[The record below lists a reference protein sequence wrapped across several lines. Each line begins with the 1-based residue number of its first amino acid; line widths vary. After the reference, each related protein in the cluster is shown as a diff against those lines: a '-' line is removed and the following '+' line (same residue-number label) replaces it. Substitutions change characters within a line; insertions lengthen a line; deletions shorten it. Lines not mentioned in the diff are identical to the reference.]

1 VNVISRKALQAFAVI
16 HPDAGEPLD
25 RCYHIARKARWLNL
39 NEVRKDFPH
48 ADAVGECTIFNVAG
62 NKYRLIVK
70 IRYAYQDIYVRFV
83 LTHAVYKRGG
93 WNNDCGA

>member
-1 VNVISRKALQAFAVI
+1 VNVISRKALQAFAAR
-16 HPDAGEPLD
+16 HADAGEPLD
-25 RCYHIARKARWLNL
+25 RWYHIARKARWLNL

-70 IRYAYQDIYVRFV
+70 IRYEYQNIYVRFV
-83 LTHAVYKRGG
+83 LTHAAYKRGG